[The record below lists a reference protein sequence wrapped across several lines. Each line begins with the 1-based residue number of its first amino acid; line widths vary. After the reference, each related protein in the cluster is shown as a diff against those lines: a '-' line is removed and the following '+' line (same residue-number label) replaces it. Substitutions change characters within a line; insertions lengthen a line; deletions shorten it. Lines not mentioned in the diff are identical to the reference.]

1 MKKLISFLGVV
12 SVLLA
17 STSEAATWIGIET
30 GVGSSDYK
38 SASDNID
45 VSWTGALMAGIDL
58 NQNWS
63 VLAGLHMGSGSSVP
77 RKDIGIATKS
87 EEELDYRAL
96 SLSLNRNFYLT
107 DRQFLYASVGLNYNQ
122 TEVELRSVKTIDEDG
137 IGYNLRAGWL
147 FRFNQRFSFN
157 IGLQRLGMSDVDV
170 NSANIGMM
178 YRF

>member
-1 MKKLISFLGVV
+1 MKKIISILGTA

-17 STSEAATWIGIET
+17 STSEAATWVGIEA
-30 GVGSSDYK
+30 GIGSSDYE
-38 SASDNID
+38 SASDSID
-45 VSWTGALMAGIDL
+45 VSWTGAIQAGVDL

-63 VLAGLHMGSGSSVP
+63 VLVGAHMGGGSSVP
-77 RKDIGIATKS
+77 RKEIGVITES

-107 DRQFLYASVGLNYNQ
+107 ERQFFYASVGMNYNQ
-122 TEVELRSVKTIDEDG
+122 TEVELHGVKTIDEDG

-147 FRFNQRFSFN
+147 FRLNQRFSVN
-157 IGLQRLGMSDVDV
+157 VGLQRLGMSDVDV
-170 NSANIGMM
+170 NSANVGLM

>member
-1 MKKLISFLGVV
+1 MKKFISILGSA

-17 STSEAATWIGIET
+17 STGEAATWVGIET
-30 GVGSSDYK
+30 GIGSSDYK
-38 SASDNID
+38 SASDSID
-45 VSWTGALMAGIDL
+45 VSWTGAIQAGVDL

-63 VLAGLHMGSGSSVP
+63 VLAGVHMGSGSSVP
-77 RKDIGIATKS
+77 RKEIGMITES
-87 EEELDYRAL
+87 EEELDYRAV

-147 FRFNQRFSFN
+147 FRLDQRFSVN
-157 IGLQRLGMSDVDV
+157 VGLQRLGMSDVDV
-170 NSANIGMM
+170 NSANIGLM